1 MSSKDYGT
9 HKNLLTREKDG
20 TDERKIEEMR
30 T

>member
-9 HKNLLTREKDG
+9 HKNLLTRENDG
-20 TDERKIEEMR
+20 MDERKIEEMG